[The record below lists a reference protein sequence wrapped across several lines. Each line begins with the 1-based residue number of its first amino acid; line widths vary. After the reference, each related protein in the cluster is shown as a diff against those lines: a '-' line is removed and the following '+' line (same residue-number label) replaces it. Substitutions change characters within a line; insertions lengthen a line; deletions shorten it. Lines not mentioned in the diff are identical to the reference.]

1 MYNFELTISDPTTA
15 QFETLRMVEN
25 ISEEFQLQDHFGTI
39 SMAIENILE
48 HIIDSSQEDFR
59 ITINFLVEPEKI
71 AVVIGGN
78 KSLIKLKQDIQF
90 SKENNL
96 QDSLFSMLLVDELE
110 FKEDDTELYMEFHVK
125 PYIKSLRTIT
135 KEKQIEKT
143 NSIKKN

>member
-1 MYNFELTISDPTTA
+1 MYNFELTVSDPTTA

>member
-48 HIIDSSQEDFR
+48 YIIDSSQEDFR

-71 AVVIGGN
+71 AVIIGAN

-90 SKENNL
+90 SEENNL
-96 QDSLFSMLLVDELE
+96 QDPLFSMLLVDELE
-110 FKEDDTELYMEFHVK
+110 FKEDDKELYMEFHVK